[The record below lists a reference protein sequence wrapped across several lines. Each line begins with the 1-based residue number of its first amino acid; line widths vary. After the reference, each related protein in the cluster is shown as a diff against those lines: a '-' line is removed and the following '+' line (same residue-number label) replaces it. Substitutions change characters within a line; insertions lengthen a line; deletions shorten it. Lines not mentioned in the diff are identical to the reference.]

1 MNFTIVRRISYLAV
15 AGLIFFSASCG
26 DNQRDN
32 LKIGGIDGPHI
43 TLHQDQILITTV
55 FENIKIDGGLRYN
68 LPKFENSYVEVGPDL
83 QSDGTLMA
91 VSVSIS
97 DLLGDLAEILDPQTL
112 PGGRALPGVS
122 GGTLPAIAF
131 TIKKWNN
138 VTVYL
143 GKDVFGIFY
152 PFNLD
157 IDGAIATFR
166 FYIGEKKSGNISLV
180 GKDNDGENAGVLL
193 LLEMDATTKKLLKKR
208 ARKYGKYLD

>member
-1 MNFTIVRRISYLAV
+1 MNTTIVRRMSYLLI
-15 AGLIFFSASCG
+15 AGALFFSAACG

-32 LKIGGIDGPHI
+32 LKIEGIDGPHI
-43 TLHQDQILITTV
+43 ALHQDQILITTV
-55 FENIKIDGGLRYN
+55 FENISIDGGLRYN

-91 VSVSIS
+91 VNISIS
-97 DLLGDLAEILDPQTL
+97 DLLGDIADILDPQTL

-122 GGTLPAIAF
+122 GGSLPALAF

-138 VTVYL
+138 VTIYV
-143 GKDVFGIFY
+143 GKDIFGVFY

-166 FYIGEKKSGNISLV
+166 FYIGEKKAGNISLV
-180 GKDNDGENAGVLL
+180 GKDNAGENSGVLL
-193 LLEMDATTKKLLKKR
+193 LLEMDATTKRLLKKR
-208 ARKYGKYLD
+208 ARKYGTYID

>member
-1 MNFTIVRRISYLAV
+1 MNFTIVRRIGYLAV

-32 LKIGGIDGPHI
+32 LKIEGIDGPHI
-43 TLHQDQILITTV
+43 ALHQDQILITTV
-55 FENIKIDGGLRYN
+55 FEKIQIDGGLRYN
-68 LPKFENSYVEVGPDL
+68 LPKFENSYIEVSPDL

-91 VSVSIS
+91 VNISIN

-122 GGTLPAIAF
+122 GGSLPALAF
-131 TIKKWNN
+131 TIKAWNN
-138 VTVYL
+138 MTVYL

-166 FYIGEKKSGNISLV
+166 FYIGEKKAGNISLV
-180 GKDNDGENAGVLL
+180 GKDNDGENSGVLL
-193 LLEMDATTKKLLKKR
+193 LLEMDATTKKLLRKR
-208 ARKYGKYLD
+208 ARKYGHRLN

>member
-1 MNFTIVRRISYLAV
+1 MNFSIVRRISYLAA

-32 LKIGGIDGPHI
+32 LKIEGIDGPNI
-43 TLHQDQILITTV
+43 ALIQDQILITTV
-55 FENIKIDGGLRYN
+55 FENIQIDGGLRYV

-83 QSDGTLMA
+83 NSNGTLMA

-97 DLLGDLAEILDPQTL
+97 DLLGDLADTLDPQTL

-122 GGTLPAIAF
+122 GGSLPALAF

-138 VTVYL
+138 MTIYL
-143 GKDVFGIFY
+143 GKEVFGIFY

-166 FYIGEKKSGNISLV
+166 FYIGDKKSGNISLV

-193 LLEMDATTKKLLKKR
+193 LLEMDATTRKRLKKQ
-208 ARKYGKYLD
+208 ARKFGTYIN

>member
-1 MNFTIVRRISYLAV
+1 MNFTILRRLSFLLIT
-15 AGLIFFSASCG
+15 GLVLFSTSCG
-26 DNQRDN
+26 DDARDN
-32 LKIGGIDGPHI
+32 LKIEGIDGPNI
-43 TLHQDQILITTV
+43 ALVQDQVLITTV
-55 FENIKIDGGLRYN
+55 FKNIKIDGGLRYV

-91 VSVSIS
+91 VSISIS
-97 DLLGDLAEILDPQTL
+97 DLLGDLADVLDPQTL
-112 PGGRALPGVS
+112 PGGRALPGVV

-138 VTVYL
+138 VSIYV
-143 GKDVFGIFY
+143 GKKTFGIFY

-166 FYIGEKKSGNISLV
+166 FYIGDKKAGNISLV

-193 LLEMDATTKKLLKKR
+193 LLEMDATTKRLLKKR
-208 ARKYGKYLD
+208 ARKYGTYIN